1 MVALG
6 LIAGVASAVIAR
18 WLDITSVLGKLAFV
32 AVGVVLVLDL
42 YSRWARRE
50 IRVAGDQP
58 VGDDPSPAPDPDDAA
73 SAIRALAGDLTHRW
87 LQTGEIPDDAI
98 EGTVPALRELLGGG
112 IELSFDDFQ
121 HKHYVRPDW
130 GFAQFAPPEVPAPF
144 EMYLPT
150 SWRIEPTGEPGVA
163 IVVDQHGDR
172 RQVLQLAGRSQYGD
186 AVDAALYGGDLLGF
200 EVGRDYGQF
209 IHWRFVAARPDGYDV
224 WSIFSAGDQAL
235 VSLGEAADVEGLKVQ
250 LTSSANSIPWHHWI
264 EFVKN
269 ADA

>member
-1 MVALG
+1 MLVLG
-6 LIAGVASAVIAR
+6 LVAGIASALIAR
-18 WLDITSVLGKLAFV
+18 WLDITSPLGKLAGV
-32 AVGVVLVLDL
+32 AIGVVIVLDV
-42 YSRWARRE
+42 YFRWTRRRARMP
-50 IRVAGDQP
+50 GDQP
-58 VGDDPSPAPDPDDAA
+58 VGEDLPTTDPEEAA
-73 SAIRALAGDLTHRW
+73 SAIRSLAGDLTHRW
-87 LQTGEIPDDAI
+87 LQTGEIPDDAV
-98 EGTVPALRELLGGG
+98 EGTVPTLREFLGGG
-112 IELSFDDFQ
+112 MELSFDDFQ

-130 GFAQFAPPEVPAPF
+130 GFAQFATPEAPAPF

-163 IVVDQHGDR
+163 IVVDETGSR
-172 RQVLQLAGRSQYGD
+172 RQVLQLAGRAQYGD

-250 LTSSANSIPWHHWI
+250 LTASANSIPWHHWI
-264 EFVKN
+264 AFAKN
-269 ADA
+269 SDA